1 MAVSAQPPGQ
11 LQGIAGLWDRVLEL
25 TKAAQDKNC
34 DPLFWAVQLSSS
46 LNSAGVSLPS
56 VELAQL
62 LVSHICWDNHV
73 PIMWKFLEKAMTAK
87 IVPPLLVIA
96 LLSTR
101 FRFCYPPK
109 LPRFLEFL
117 FKSYSWDIVNAE
129 CVILS
134 AC

>member
-11 LQGIAGLWDRVLEL
+11 LQGIAGLWDTVLEV
-25 TKAAQDKNC
+25 TKSAQDKNC
-34 DPLFWAVQLSSS
+34 DPLLWAVQLSST

-73 PIMWKFLEKAMTAK
+73 PIMWKFLEKAMTAR

-101 FRFCYPPK
+101 SLLLSRS
-109 LPRFLEFL
+109 LEFL
-117 FKSYSWDIVNAE
+117 LESCSRDTFNAE
-129 CVILS
+129 GIVLS
-134 AC
+134 CSN